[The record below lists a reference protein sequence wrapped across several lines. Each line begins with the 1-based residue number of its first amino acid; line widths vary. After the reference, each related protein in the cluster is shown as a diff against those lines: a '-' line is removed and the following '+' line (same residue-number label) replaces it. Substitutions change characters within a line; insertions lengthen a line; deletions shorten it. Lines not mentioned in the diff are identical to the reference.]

1 MAKKPETIDHLD
13 LAIARWETRLK
24 VAMTKLSKLKLK
36 RKALARRIA
45 EVDRALSPPPG
56 FMELAGAGIVRR
68 VVKPVHV
75 VHVPS
80 DPVVPTVARV
90 VVKPPENSDAVAP
103 APKQPEDLS
112 IPDFLQ
118 RGQAAQKAANDAAD
132 AADQR
137 LNDLLIANE
146 IREEQANRKTA
157 KARGRIATMKAKQA
171 GDTKRMPLTGKAAL
185 AALREDD

>member
-1 MAKKPETIDHLD
+1 MAKKPETIAHLD

-45 EVDRALSPPPG
+45 EVDRALSPTPG
-56 FMELAGAGIVRR
+56 FDVTAELGKLTITRPIWTRAEISDRDLKAAKEAVA
-68 VVKPVHV
+68 KP
-75 VHVPS
+75 
-80 DPVVPTVARV
+80 A
-90 VVKPPENSDAVAP
+90 ENSAAVAP

-112 IPDFLQ
+112 IPDFLR

-171 GDTKRMPLTGKAAL
+171 GDTKKMPLTGKAAL
-185 AALREDD
+185 AALRED